1 MNIKDLTDSRK
12 FWSTVKQFF
21 SDTSKTVY
29 NIILSD
35 NDKML
40 KDEEKAAKALIYYF
54 TNLTKKLKLI
64 VITCNDTVNS
74 VKHPNS
80 IGKIKGFYKDDP
92 SIEFKRITINKLLK
106 IIKELSSNK
115 VNVIPTKIIKNSA
128 LKSRC
133 LYFKFPKFYQK
144 G

>member
-1 MNIKDLTDSRK
+1 
-12 FWSTVKQFF
+12 
-21 SDTSKTVY
+21 
-29 NIILSD
+29 
-35 NDKML
+35 ML

-106 IIKELSSNK
+106 IIKEQLTKLNCGNK
-115 VNVIPTKIIKNSA
+115 IGA
-128 LKSRC
+128 LIMDFS
-133 LYFKFPKFYQK
+133 KFLTL
-144 G
+144 

>member
-1 MNIKDLTDSRK
+1 MNIKDVTDSRK
-12 FWSTVKQFF
+12 FWSTVKQFY

-92 SIEFKRITINKLLK
+92 SIEFK
-106 IIKELSSNK
+106 
-115 VNVIPTKIIKNSA
+115 
-128 LKSRC
+128 
-133 LYFKFPKFYQK
+133 
-144 G
+144 